1 MSLLR
6 KRSRRSV
13 PGLIEPCQPSPSP
26 RPPEGP
32 EWLHEI
38 KHDGFRIMARRDGA
52 DIRLITRG
60 GHDWSSRFSAVVEA
74 VNRLRARSFLID
86 GEVVVCRPDG
96 VSCFSMLRSRRH
108 DAHAF
113 LYAFDL
119 LELNGEDVRRVPIEG
134 RKLMLSDL
142 IKGARY
148 GLRLN
153 EHMDGAN
160 AALIFRHACQMGL
173 EGIVS
178 KRLGSSYRSGRSLD
192 WRKTKNPLS
201 EAVRRES
208 EEDWGR

>member
-6 KRSRRSV
+6 PRSRRSV
-13 PGLIEPCQPSPSP
+13 PGFIEPCRPSPSP
-26 RPPEGP
+26 RRPEGP

-52 DIRLITRG
+52 GIRLITRG
-60 GHDWSSRFSAVVEA
+60 GYDWSSRFSAVVEA

-96 VSCFSMLRSRRH
+96 VSSFTMLRSRRH
-108 DAHAF
+108 DSHAF

-119 LELNGEDVRRVPIEG
+119 LELNGKDVRRVPIEG

-142 IKGARY
+142 LKGARY

-153 EHMDGAN
+153 EHMAGAH
-160 AALIFRHACQMGL
+160 AELIFRQACQMGL

-192 WRKTKNPLS
+192 WRKSKNPES
-201 EAVRRES
+201 DAVRREA
-208 EEDWGR
+208 EEDLGR

>member
-1 MSLLR
+1 MPTQIRRMSSMLR
-6 KRSRRSV
+6 SRTRRSV
-13 PGLIEPCQPSPSP
+13 PGFIEPCQPSPP

-52 DIRLITRG
+52 GIRLITRG

-96 VSCFSMLRSRRH
+96 VSCFNLLRSRQH
-108 DAHAF
+108 DSDAF

-119 LELNGEDVRRVPIEG
+119 LELNGKDVRRVPIEG

-142 IKGARY
+142 IK
-148 GLRLN
+148 
-153 EHMDGAN
+153 
-160 AALIFRHACQMGL
+160 
-173 EGIVS
+173 
-178 KRLGSSYRSGRSLD
+178 
-192 WRKTKNPLS
+192 
-201 EAVRRES
+201 
-208 EEDWGR
+208 